1 MSEEKTF
8 KTSEN
13 DKNKR
18 LDMFLLEQMPDF
30 TRSALKN
37 LIEKQQVKV
46 NGKDVKS
53 GYKLRNNETIWV
65 NLPDLQPVDI
75 LPENIPLNIVYE
87 DEYLAVINKPQ
98 NMVVHPAGALRTGTL
113 VNAIMYHI
121 KNLSGINGEFRPGI
135 VHRLDKDTSGLIV
148 IAKDDKTHLTL
159 QKQIQEKICHRIYRA
174 VAYGKFNES
183 EGTIQTHLARGNS
196 QHEKIFVVPFGQG
209 RLAITNY
216 KVLDYNKGF
225 SYVEYELKT
234 GRTHQIRVH
243 SSHLNHPIVGDKL
256 YGKKGEKFNLQGQL
270 LHAYKLVFIHP
281 KTNETIEFCAPI
293 PDYFQKFLDNQFK

>member
-148 IAKDDKTHLTL
+148 IAKDDKTHLAL

-183 EGTIQTHLARGNS
+183 EGTIQTHLAKGTT
-196 QHEKIFVVPFGQG
+196 KIF
-209 RLAITNY
+209 
-216 KVLDYNKGF
+216 
-225 SYVEYELKT
+225 S
-234 GRTHQIRVH
+234 
-243 SSHLNHPIVGDKL
+243 
-256 YGKKGEKFNLQGQL
+256 
-270 LHAYKLVFIHP
+270 
-281 KTNETIEFCAPI
+281 C
-293 PDYFQKFLDNQFK
+293 